1 MMSDKLPNPPHKAP
15 SEALPSANPLVREV
29 QRFARS
35 YGFAWQGVQHLFR
48 SQPNARIH
56 LCAMLA
62 VVVLGL
68 LFQIDRW
75 EWLILSLICALVLF
89 AEGVNTAL
97 EAVVDLASP
106 EFHPQAK
113 IAKDVAAGAV
123 LLCAFAAI
131 VIGCLIFLPRIWA
144 LMFALNTIQ
153 SSIFTLCAFLS

>member
-1 MMSDKLPNPPHKAP
+1 MLAMMSDKVPNPSDTIS
-15 SEALPSANPLVREV
+15 SEALNGGNPIVREAR
-29 QRFARS
+29 RFARS
-35 YGFAWQGVQHLFR
+35 YGFAWEGVQHLFR

-56 LCAMLA
+56 L
-62 VVVLGL
+62 VVMAIVILLGL
-68 LFQIDRW
+68 LLQIARW

-89 AEGVNTAL
+89 AEGINTAL

-131 VIGCLIFLPRIWA
+131 VIGCLIFVPRIWE
-144 LMFALNTIQ
+144 LFFLNTIQ
-153 SSIFTLCAFLS
+153 S

>member
-1 MMSDKLPNPPHKAP
+1 MSDNLPNPPHKAP
-15 SEALPSANPLVREV
+15 SEALSSGNPLLREV

-35 YGFAWQGVQHLFR
+35 YGFAWEGVQHLFR

-56 LCAMLA
+56 LLAML
-62 VVVLGL
+62 VVIVLGL
-68 LFQIDRW
+68 LFQIARW

-131 VIGCLIFLPRIWA
+131 VIGCLIFLPRIWEFM
-144 LMFALNTIQ
+144 LSLNTIQ
-153 SSIFTLCAFLS
+153 SSILIVCAYLS

>member
-1 MMSDKLPNPPHKAP
+1 MLAMMSDKVPNPSDTIS
-15 SEALPSANPLVREV
+15 SEALNGGNPIVREAR
-29 QRFARS
+29 RFARS
-35 YGFAWQGVQHLFR
+35 YGFAWEGVQHLFR

-56 LCAMLA
+56 LMVMAIVIL
-62 VVVLGL
+62 LGL
-68 LFQIDRW
+68 LLQIARW

-89 AEGVNTAL
+89 AEGINTAL

-131 VIGCLIFLPRIWA
+131 VIGTLIFGPKLWE
-144 LMFALNTIQ
+144 LFFALNTIQ
-153 SSIFTLCAFLS
+153 S